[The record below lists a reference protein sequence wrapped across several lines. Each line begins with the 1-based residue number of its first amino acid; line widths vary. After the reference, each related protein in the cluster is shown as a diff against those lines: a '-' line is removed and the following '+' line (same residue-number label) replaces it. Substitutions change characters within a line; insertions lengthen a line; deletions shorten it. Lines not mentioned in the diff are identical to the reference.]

1 MHYTA
6 FILTTAITLLLTA
19 CGSNEI
25 SEEVSSYSIKAE
37 VCIMGEALKTVL
49 YIRNLDD
56 FEWADVTVDLIKSDM
71 AYQGKFDS
79 ILPNKETPTEA
90 ITNPRLFSL
99 DNSPG
104 VTGLNP
110 MGDKVAWR
118 AVLGNFA
125 NLQSATISI
134 KTPFS
139 SEWAGQVAS
148 C

>member
-37 VCIMGEALKTVL
+37 VCIMGEARNTVL
-49 YIRNLDD
+49 YIRNPDD
-56 FEWADVTVDLIKSDM
+56 FEWAAVTVALIRSDM
-71 AYQGKFDS
+71 AYQGQFNTL
-79 ILPNKETPTEA
+79 LPNKETPTEA
-90 ITNPRLFSL
+90 ITNPRLFSR
-99 DNSPG
+99 DKSPG